1 MPPSPLPTRT
11 DILALTSYLP
21 RLYAEDITLVEWVA
35 NPGQFPYPDYAPV
48 VVEFFHLAGQP
59 CWCDYHY
66 GAATAGKRLQ
76 DVENIRTCGLAEIKT
91 LLTFCAR
98 GEHFSSGHWAVM
110 IEKGYI
116 RHILE
121 RLTVLLEQKEI
132 SPLESNGNNSFDSI
146 PPDGL
151 RRDE

>member
-1 MPPSPLPTRT
+1 MPSSSLLTRT
-11 DILALTSYLP
+11 DILTLIAYLP
-21 RLYAEDITLVEWVA
+21 RLYADGITLVEWVA
-35 NPGQFPYPDYAPV
+35 NPGQFPYPIYAPV

-66 GAATAGKRLQ
+66 VSAIAGKRLQ
-76 DVENIRTCGLAEIKT
+76 DPEFIRVCGLVEIKT
-91 LLTFCAR
+91 LLTFCVR
-98 GEHFSSGHWAVM
+98 GERFSSGHWAAM

-121 RLTVLLEQKEI
+121 RLTELLEQEEF
-132 SPLESNGNNSFDSI
+132 SPLASKVKNTFDAF
-146 PPDGL
+146 PPDGV

>member
-1 MPPSPLPTRT
+1 MPPTPLPTYT

-21 RLYAEDITLVEWVA
+21 RLYADGITLVEWVA
-35 NPGQFPYPDYAPV
+35 NPGQFPYPNYAPV
-48 VVEFFHLAGQP
+48 VSEFFHLAGQP

-66 GAATAGKRLQ
+66 GSALAGKRLQ
-76 DVENIRTCGLAEIKT
+76 DPEFIRVCGLAEIKI
-91 LLTFCAR
+91 LLTFCVR
-98 GEHFSSGHWAVM
+98 GERFSSGHWAAV

-121 RLTVLLEQKEI
+121 RLTELLEQMKI
-132 SPLESNGNNSFDSI
+132 SPLESNAKDSFDSI
-146 PPDGL
+146 PPDGV

>member
-21 RLYAEDITLVEWVA
+21 RLYTDGITLVEWVA

-48 VVEFFHLAGQP
+48 VSEFFQVAGQP

-66 GAATAGKRLQ
+66 DPTTTGKRLEDLQ
-76 DVENIRTCGLAEIKT
+76 IIRVCDLAEIKT
-91 LLTFCAR
+91 LLTFCVR
-98 GEHFSSGHWAVM
+98 GERFSSGHWAAM

-121 RLTVLLEQKEI
+121 RLTELLEQKEI
-132 SPLESNGNNSFDSI
+132 SPLESNENSSFDSI
-146 PPDGL
+146 SPDGIW
-151 RRDE
+151 RDE